1 MSMMQ
6 DNNNNIIII
15 MMHNN
20 NKNIAN
26 AEEALIYEFQYWEI
40 SESYKQWHS

>member
-1 MSMMQ
+1 MQ

-15 MMHNN
+15 IMMHNN
-20 NKNIAN
+20 NNNIAN
-26 AEEALIYEFQYWEI
+26 TEKALINEFQYWEI